1 MLFLFKSVSII
12 FKPIPEVWRGLPSIY
27 DIFRHVLSRK
37 VPRWPLCRVL
47 RFSRLVSFFQ
57 NFKKLFL
64 STSERG
70 SDRPFWWLAEKAHV
84 RRETANQLRFTPTPT
99 RSVNEDRER
108 IFWEDITRD
117 RVKTPAALKDLLIWD
132 IRRDVWYD
140 YLFFWLVQILCILI
154 VIPFFVPKMSLF
166 GYVEDFGKK

>member
-57 NFKKLFL
+57 NFKKLFFL
-64 STSERG
+64 RVRG
-70 SDRPFWWLAEKAHV
+70 ARIAHFGGWPKKHTWDVKQPISYAPRLRPRAQSMKTGKEF
-84 RRETANQLRFTPTPT
+84 
-99 RSVNEDRER
+99 
-108 IFWEDITRD
+108 FWEDITRD